1 MGRVFLAHDPAIDR
15 KVALKTIHLPE
26 GLSNEA
32 RADALARFQREVRAA
47 GKLVHPNIV
56 TIYDLGQDPGLG
68 AFIAMEFVEGSSL
81 EARCRPGRLLPPRTV
96 ASIACQAAD
105 ALAYAHREGIVHR
118 DIKPANLMLVGEQTV
133 KVADFGLAKPVGA
146 SLTTDGTLL
155 GTPNYMSPEQVQG
168 GQVDGRS
175 DLFSLA
181 VVVYELLTGKRPFR
195 GDSISTIVYRI
206 MQEPPVEPDLG
217 RLAEAAQVKE
227 FLARALAKKPEDRFQ
242 TGDEFARGLRE
253 AFTPPAQPAAD
264 VVQTGTGSDGAQASP
279 GRASAPP
286 ASTAGREVSKRQAG
300 ARASPAR
307 RVGTSRGKTGAVA
320 KRARRRRRP
329 VSLLPLLLFVVGAI
343 IAGWAFRDTIFQW
356 VAPYMTWLPVAQQ
369 AQVAQGERE
378 SEQAIPS
385 EQTPPAEAVTPQSAD
400 AEALPGAE
408 LSAPPEPRVDEMA
421 PSLEALVT
429 LWSDPAGAEFRVE
442 DRILPADRILV
453 PDEGAELEVHAVLGC
468 REGRKNLT
476 AADAGTEVLIELE
489 PMMREVRVTSK
500 PDKAVIRVDGEK
512 RGQTPT
518 DLSLDGCHEHRI
530 ALSRDGYREWTRG
543 IELEEGVAN
552 IPDTIA
558 AELQPLP
565 RGTLLVPSPPYPV
578 RMELPDG
585 RRLKAGEKVRLITGT
600 YRVKF
605 SSGKLMLNKTVRVK
619 VPANKSVSPQM
630 EFPPLATLSVRAQ
643 PSNAKIVVSRDGAK
657 RDLGAPPIF
666 AEELVAGTYTVK
678 CTFGHNGEAQERSV
692 TLSAGDNPPVV
703 FLAGKP

>member
-26 GLSNEA
+26 GFSSEA

-81 EARCRPGRLLPPRTV
+81 EAWCRPGRLLPPRTV
-96 ASIACQAAD
+96 GSIACQAAD

-118 DIKPANLMLVGEQTV
+118 DIKPANLMLVGERTV
-133 KVADFGLAKPVGA
+133 KIADFGLAKPIGA

-217 RLAEAAQVKE
+217 RLAEAAQVKT

-253 AFTPPAQPAAD
+253 AFTSKAQPAAE
-264 VVQTGTGSDGAQASP
+264 VAQSGAGSDGAQAST
-279 GRASAPP
+279 GRAIAPP
-286 ASTAGREVSKRQAG
+286 VSAAGREATRHQAG
-300 ARASPAR
+300 ARARPAR
-307 RVGTSRGKTGAVA
+307 QAGTSREKTGAVA
-320 KRARRRRRP
+320 MRARRRRRP
-329 VSLLPLLLFVVGAI
+329 VSLLPLLLLLVGSI
-343 IAGWAFRDTIFQW
+343 IAGWAFRDTLFQW
-356 VAPYMTWLPVAQQ
+356 AASYMTWLPAAQQ
-369 AQVAQGERE
+369 AQVAQEDRE
-378 SEQAIPS
+378 SEQA
-385 EQTPPAEAVTPQSAD
+385 TPAEQM
-400 AEALPGAE
+400 LPGADAKDE
-408 LSAPPEPRVDEMA
+408 VPPGDEVSAPPDPRMDQMA

-429 LWSDPAGAEFRVE
+429 LGSDPAGAEFRVK
-442 DRILPADRILV
+442 DRVLPADRILV
-453 PDEGAELEVHAVLGC
+453 PDEGEELEVHAVLGC
-468 REGRKNLT
+468 REGRKIVT

-489 PMMREVRVTSK
+489 PVMREVRVTSK
-500 PDKAVIRVDGEK
+500 PDKAAIRVDGEK

-518 DLSLDGCHEHRI
+518 DLSLDGCSEHRI
-530 ALSRDGYREWTRG
+530 ALSRDGYREWTRDL
-543 IELEEGVAN
+543 ELEEGVAS
-552 IPDTIA
+552 IPETIA

-585 RRLKAGEKVRLITGT
+585 RRLKAGEKVRLIAGT

-605 SSGKLMLNKTVRVK
+605 SSGKLMLNQTVRVT
-619 VPANKSVSPQM
+619 VRANKSVAPQM
-630 EFPPLATLSVRAQ
+630 EFPPLAKLSVRAQ
-643 PSNAKIVVSRDGAK
+643 PSNAKIVVSRDGAT

-692 TLSAGDNPPVV
+692 TLSAGDNSPVV